1 MSGFDYVLLAL
12 VLGGVAFQVWLTVRV
27 WKNRFYERSQKVL
40 QSQLIWLLPVV
51 GAVLVYSLMPPEEED
66 PKRKANTHL
75 RG

>member
-1 MSGFDYVLLAL
+1 MSGFDYVLAAL
-12 VLGGVAFQVWLTVRV
+12 VLALVAFQVWLTVRI

-51 GAVLVYSLMPPEEED
+51 GAVLVYSLMPEEED
-66 PKRKANTHL
+66 PKRKTNTHL